1 MSEYKIS
8 VPRLKLPKKFA
19 KSPAKYL
26 RKIVIDNAEGRGI
39 LTSENREEYLQRI
52 DHEIAVFERCG
63 YVEYLLGVV
72 KMTKEMSLLGIS
84 YIAGRGVFSA
94 SLVFYCL
101 LITNIDPIKHDLMF
115 ARFMPE
121 DSPKF
126 IEVELLIDKLLCPSR
141 LQDLEQAMACDES
154 EGHSVTL
161 VASNIAGLISRTNHD
176 IWIKCGL
183 MLTDLYNG
191 CDLRIPLDDAETYR
205 SFHYGDLAGIYCLN
219 RRWLINDRRLINEM
233 YFNPPISFDDLVRLC
248 AIHWIGAFEMFS
260 ENDSRYC
267 FQEEIMRDAMAC
279 GFSESEADD
288 LRRAVGRKRIEKLE
302 LYRPRWVTKYGEASW
317 QTMTE
322 QGLYS
327 YPKAHAVVLA
337 YLAYTTAYLKTHF
350 PEEFTRA
357 ALCVAVND
365 DF

>member
-1 MSEYKIS
+1 MNEYKINI
-8 VPRLKLPKKFA
+8 PRLKLPKKFS

-26 RKIVIDNAEGRGI
+26 RKIVIDNAEGRG
-39 LTSENREEYLQRI
+39 LFTPENREEYLQRI
-52 DHEIAVFERCG
+52 DHEVAVFERCG

-72 KMTKEMSLLGIS
+72 KMTDEMGLLGIS

-101 LITNIDPIKHDLMF
+101 RITNIDPIKHDLMF

-126 IEVELLIDKLLCPSR
+126 VEVELLIGKILRPSHLR
-141 LQDLEQAMACDES
+141 DLERAIACDES

-161 VASNIAGLISRTNHD
+161 VASNIVGLISQTNHE
-176 IWIKCGL
+176 IWDKCGL
-183 MLTDLYNG
+183 MLADMANG
-191 CDLRIPLDDAETYR
+191 CDLRIPLDDAETYH
-205 SFHYGDLAGIYCLN
+205 SLHYGDLTGVYCLN
-219 RRWLINDRRLINEM
+219 RRRLVNEM
-233 YFNPPISFDDLVRLC
+233 YFNPPTSFDDLVRLC
-248 AIHWIGAFEMFS
+248 AIHWHGAFEMFS

-279 GFSESEADD
+279 GFSEAEADD
-288 LRRAVGRKRIEKLE
+288 LRRAVGKKQTEKLE
-302 LYRPRWVTKYGEASW
+302 LYRPRWVAQYGEASW

-322 QGLYS
+322 QGLYT

-337 YLAYTTAYLKTHF
+337 YLTYITAYLKTHF
-350 PEEFTRA
+350 PEEYTRA
-357 ALCVAVND
+357 ALCVAASD
-365 DF
+365 EC

>member
-1 MSEYKIS
+1 MNEYKINI
-8 VPRLKLPKKFA
+8 PRLKFPKKFA

-26 RKIVIDNAEGRGI
+26 RKIVIDNAEERGL
-39 LTSENREEYLQRI
+39 LTPENREAYLQRI
-52 DHEIAVFERCG
+52 DHEIAVFEQCG
-63 YVEYLLGVV
+63 YVEYLLGVAQ
-72 KMTKEMSLLGIS
+72 MTEEMSLLGIS
-84 YIAGRGVFSA
+84 YFVGRGVFSA

-101 LITNIDPIKHDLMF
+101 RITNIDPIKHDLLF

-121 DSPKF
+121 NNPKF
-126 IEVELLIDKLLCPSR
+126 IEVELLIGKFLHPSHLR
-141 LQDLEQAMACDES
+141 DLEQAMACDES

-161 VASNIAGLISRTNHD
+161 VASNIAGLIIRTNHE
-176 IWIKCGL
+176 IWDKCGL
-183 MLTDLYNG
+183 MLSDLANG

-219 RRWLINDRRLINEM
+219 RRRLVNEM
-233 YFNPPISFDDLVRLC
+233 YFNPPTSFNDLVRLC
-248 AIHWIGAFEMFS
+248 AINRPGAFVMFN

-267 FQEEIMRDAMAC
+267 FQEEIMCDAMAC
-279 GFSESEADD
+279 GFSEAEADD

-322 QGLYS
+322 QGLYA

-350 PEEFTRA
+350 PEEYTRA
-357 ALCVAVND
+357 ALCVAASD

>member
-1 MSEYKIS
+1 MHEYKINI
-8 VPRLKLPKKFA
+8 PRLKLPKKFA

-26 RKIVIDNAEGRGI
+26 RKIVIDNAEERDL
-39 LTSENREEYLQRI
+39 LTPENRDEYLQRI

-63 YVEYLLGVV
+63 YVEYLLGVA
-72 KMTKEMSLLGIS
+72 KMVEKMSLSWIS

-94 SLVFYCL
+94 SLVFYFL
-101 LITNIDPIKHDLMF
+101 GITNINPIKHNLMF

-126 IEVELLIDKLLCPSR
+126 VEVELLIDKLLRPSHLR
-141 LQDLEQAMACDES
+141 DLERAMACDEIG
-154 EGHSVTL
+154 GHNVTL
-161 VASNIAGLISRTNHD
+161 VASNIAGLISRTNHE
-176 IWIKCGL
+176 IWDKCGL
-183 MLTDLYNG
+183 MLADMANG

-219 RRWLINDRRLINEM
+219 RRRLVNEM
-233 YFNPPISFDDLVRLC
+233 YFNPPTSFDDLVRLC
-248 AIHWIGAFEMFS
+248 AIHWHGAFEMFS

-288 LRRAVGRKRIEKLE
+288 LRRAVGRKQTERLE
-302 LYRPRWVTKYGEASW
+302 LYRPRWVAKYSEASW

-322 QGLYS
+322 QGLYA

-350 PEEFTRA
+350 PEECTRA
-357 ALCVAVND
+357 ALCVAASD
-365 DF
+365 EY

>member
-1 MSEYKIS
+1 MSEYKINIPS
-8 VPRLKLPKKFA
+8 LKLPKKFA

-26 RKIVIDNAEGRGI
+26 RKMVIDNAEVRGL
-39 LTSENREEYLQRI
+39 LTPENRNEYLQRI

-63 YVEYLLGVV
+63 YVEYLLGVSQ
-72 KMTKEMSLLGIS
+72 MIEEMSLLGIS
-84 YIAGRGVFSA
+84 YFAGRGVFSA

-101 LITNIDPIKHDLMF
+101 RITNIDPIKHNLMF

-126 IEVELLIDKLLCPSR
+126 IEVELLIGKFLHPSHLR
-141 LQDLEQAMACDES
+141 DLEQAMACDES

-161 VASNIAGLISRTNHD
+161 VASNIAGLISRTNHE
-176 IWIKCGL
+176 IWDKCGL
-183 MLTDLYNG
+183 MLSDLANG

-205 SFHYGDLAGIYCLN
+205 SLHYGNLTGIYCLN
-219 RRWLINDRRLINEM
+219 RRRLVNEM
-233 YFNPPISFDDLVRLC
+233 YFNPPTSFNDLVRLC
-248 AIHWIGAFEMFS
+248 AINRPGAFESFS
-260 ENDSRYC
+260 DNDSRYC
-267 FQEEIMRDAMAC
+267 FQEEIMCDAMAC
-279 GFSESEADD
+279 GFSEAEADD
-288 LRRAVGRKRIEKLE
+288 LRRAVGRKQTEKLE

-322 QGLYS
+322 QGLYA

-357 ALCVAVND
+357 AMRIAASGD
-365 DF
+365 Y

>member
-1 MSEYKIS
+1 MSEYKINI
-8 VPRLKLPKKFA
+8 PRLKLPKKFA

-26 RKIVIDNAEGRGI
+26 RKIVIDNAEESGL
-39 LTSENREEYLQRI
+39 LTPENREKYLQRI
-52 DHEIAVFERCG
+52 DHEVAVFERCG

-72 KMTKEMSLLGIS
+72 KLTEEMSLLGIS

-101 LITNIDPIKHDLMF
+101 RITNIDPIKHDLMF

-121 DSPKF
+121 DRPKF
-126 IEVELLIDKLLCPSR
+126 IEVELLIGKILRPSHLR
-141 LQDLEQAMACDES
+141 DLEQAMACDES
-154 EGHSVTL
+154 EGHGVTL
-161 VASNIAGLISRTNHD
+161 IASNIARLISKANYE
-176 IWIKCGL
+176 IWDKCGL
-183 MLTDLYNG
+183 MLTDLSNG
-191 CDLRIPLDDAETYR
+191 CDLQIPLDDAETYC
-205 SFHYGDLAGIYCLN
+205 SFQYGDLAGIYCLN
-219 RRWLINDRRLINEM
+219 RRRLVNEL

-248 AIHWIGAFEMFS
+248 AIHWIGAFKMFS

-279 GFSESEADD
+279 GFSESEADN
-288 LRRAVGRKRIEKLE
+288 LRRAVGRKQTEKLE
-302 LYRPRWVTKYGEASW
+302 LYRPRWVAKYGEASW

-322 QGLYS
+322 QGLYA

-337 YLAYTTAYLKTHF
+337 YLAYVTAYLKTHF

-357 ALCVAVND
+357 ALHVAAND
-365 DF
+365 NL

>member
-1 MSEYKIS
+1 MNEYKIKI
-8 VPRLKLPKKFA
+8 PRLKLCKKFA

-26 RKIVIDNAEGRGI
+26 RKIVIDKAEERGL
-39 LTSENREEYLQRI
+39 LTPENREAYLQRI

-63 YVEYLLGVV
+63 YVEYLLGVAQ
-72 KMTKEMSLLGIS
+72 MTEEMSLLGIS
-84 YIAGRGVFSA
+84 YFAGRGVFSA

-101 LITNIDPIKHDLMF
+101 RIANIDPIKHKLLF

-121 DSPKF
+121 NSPKF
-126 IEVELLIDKLLCPSR
+126 IEVELHIGKILRPSHLR
-141 LQDLEQAMACDES
+141 DLEKAIACDES

-161 VASNIAGLISRTNHD
+161 VASNIARLISRTNHE
-176 IWIKCGL
+176 IWDKCGL
-183 MLTDLYNG
+183 MLSDLANG

-219 RRWLINDRRLINEM
+219 RRRLVNEL
-233 YFNPPISFDDLVRLC
+233 YFNPPTSFDDLVRLC
-248 AIHWIGAFEMFS
+248 AIHWHGAFEMFS

-288 LRRAVGRKRIEKLE
+288 FRRAVGKKQTEKLE
-302 LYRPRWVTKYGEASW
+302 LYRPRWVAKYSEASW

-322 QGLYS
+322 QGLWS

-337 YLAYTTAYLKTHF
+337 YLAYATAYLKTHF

-357 ALCVAVND
+357 ALCVAAND
-365 DF
+365 E

>member
-8 VPRLKLPKKFA
+8 IPRIKLPKKFA

-26 RKIVIDNAEGRGI
+26 RKVVIDYAECRGL
-39 LTSENREEYLQRI
+39 LTPENREEYLQRI
-52 DHEIAVFERCG
+52 DHEVAVFERCG

-72 KMTKEMSLLGIS
+72 EITEQMNLLGIS

-101 LITNIDPIKHDLMF
+101 RITNIDPIKCDLMF

-121 DSPKF
+121 DCPKF
-126 IEVELLIDKLLCPSR
+126 TEVELLIGKILRPSHLR
-141 LQDLEQAMACDES
+141 DLEQAIASNES

-161 VASNIAGLISRTNHD
+161 VASNIAGLISRANYG
-176 IWIKCGL
+176 IWENCGL
-183 MLTDLYNG
+183 MLSDLSNG

-205 SFHYGDLAGIYCLN
+205 SLRYGDLTGIYCLN
-219 RRWLINDRRLINEM
+219 RRRLVNEM

-248 AIHWIGAFEMFS
+248 AINRPGAFEMFN

-279 GFSESEADD
+279 GFSEAEAED
-288 LRRAVGRKRIEKLE
+288 LRRAVGRKRLEKLE

-322 QGLYS
+322 YGLYA

-337 YLAYTTAYLKTHF
+337 YLAYATAYLKTHF
-350 PEEFTRA
+350 PQEFARA
-357 ALCVAVND
+357 ALCVAASED
-365 DF
+365 C

>member
-1 MSEYKIS
+1 MSEYKINI
-8 VPRLKLPKKFA
+8 PRIKLPKKFA

-26 RKIVIDNAEGRGI
+26 RKMAIDNAEGRGL
-39 LTSENREEYLQRI
+39 LTPENRDEYLQRI

-63 YVEYLLGVV
+63 YVEYLLGVSQ
-72 KMTKEMSLLGIS
+72 MIEEMSLLGIS
-84 YIAGRGVFSA
+84 YFAGRGVVSA

-101 LITNIDPIKHDLMF
+101 RITNIDPTKHDIMF

-121 DSPKF
+121 DCPKF
-126 IEVELLIDKLLCPSR
+126 IEVELLIGKILSPFNLR
-141 LQDLEQAMACDES
+141 DLERAIACDES

-161 VASNIAGLISRTNHD
+161 VTSNVVGLISKTSYE
-176 IWIKCGL
+176 IWNNRGL
-183 MLTDLYNG
+183 MLSDLSNG

-219 RRWLINDRRLINEM
+219 RRRLVNEM
-233 YFNPPISFDDLVRLC
+233 YFNPPTSFDDLVRLC
-248 AIHWIGAFEMFS
+248 AIHWHGAFEMFS
-260 ENDSRYC
+260 ANDSRYC

-288 LRRAVGRKRIEKLE
+288 LRRAVGKKQTEKLE
-302 LYRPRWVTKYGEASW
+302 LYRLRWVAKYGETSW

-322 QGLYS
+322 QGLYA

-337 YLAYTTAYLKTHF
+337 YLAYTTAYLKTQF
-350 PEEFTRA
+350 PEQFTRA
-357 ALCVAVND
+357 AMRVAASE

>member
-1 MSEYKIS
+1 MSEYKINI
-8 VPRLKLPKKFA
+8 PRLKLPKKFA

-26 RKIVIDNAEGRGI
+26 QKIVIDNAEERGL
-39 LTSENREEYLQRI
+39 LTSENRDEYLQRI

-84 YIAGRGVFSA
+84 YFAGRGVFSA

-101 LITNIDPIKHDLMF
+101 RITNIDPIKHDLMF

-126 IEVELLIDKLLCPSR
+126 IEVELLIGKFLHPSHLR
-141 LQDLEQAMACDES
+141 GLEQAIACDES

-161 VASNIAGLISRTNHD
+161 IATNIAGLISRTNHE
-176 IWIKCGL
+176 IWDKCGL
-183 MLTDLYNG
+183 MLTDLSNG

-205 SFHYGDLAGIYCLN
+205 SFYYGDLAGIYCLN
-219 RRWLINDRRLINEM
+219 RKRLVNEL
-233 YFNPPISFDDLVRLC
+233 YFNPPTSFDDLVRLC
-248 AIHWIGAFEMFS
+248 AIHWHGAFEMFS

-279 GFSESEADD
+279 GFSEAEAND
-288 LRRAVGRKRIEKLE
+288 LRRAVGKKQTEKLE
-302 LYRPRWVTKYGEASW
+302 LYRPRWVAQYGEASW

-322 QGLYS
+322 QGLYA

-357 ALCVAVND
+357 AMRVAASE

>member
-1 MSEYKIS
+1 MNEYKIS
-8 VPRLKLPKKFA
+8 VPRIKLPKKFA

-26 RKIVIDNAEGRGI
+26 RKIVIDNAEERGL
-39 LTSENREEYLQRI
+39 LTPENREEYLQRI
-52 DHEIAVFERCG
+52 DHEVAVFEQCG

-72 KMTKEMSLLGIS
+72 NMTEQMSLLGIS
-84 YIAGRGVFSA
+84 YFAGRGVFSA

-101 LITNIDPIKHDLMF
+101 RITNIDPIKHDLMF

-126 IEVELLIDKLLCPSR
+126 VEVELLIDKLLRPSR

-161 VASNIAGLISRTNHD
+161 VASNIAGLISRTNHE
-176 IWIKCGL
+176 IWDKCGL
-183 MLTDLYNG
+183 MLSDLANG

-205 SFHYGDLAGIYCLN
+205 SLHYGDLAGIYCLN
-219 RRWLINDRRLINEM
+219 RRRLVNEM
-233 YFNPPISFDDLVRLC
+233 YFNPPTSFDDLVRLC
-248 AIHWIGAFEMFS
+248 AINRPGAFELFS
-260 ENDSRYC
+260 ANDSRYC

-279 GFSESEADD
+279 GFSETEADD
-288 LRRAVGRKRIEKLE
+288 LRRAVGKKQPEKLE
-302 LYRPRWVTKYGEASW
+302 LYRPRWVAKYGEASW
-317 QTMTE
+317 QTMTK
-322 QGLYS
+322 QGLYA

-357 ALCVAVND
+357 ALHVAAND
-365 DF
+365 NL

>member
-1 MSEYKIS
+1 MNEYKIS
-8 VPRLKLPKKFA
+8 VPRIKLPKRFA

-26 RKIVIDNAEGRGI
+26 RKVVIDSAECRGL
-39 LTSENREEYLQRI
+39 LTPENREEYLQRI
-52 DHEIAVFERCG
+52 DHEVAVFERCG
-63 YVEYLLGVV
+63 YVEYLLGME
-72 KMTKEMSLLGIS
+72 KMTEEMSLLGIS
-84 YIAGRGVFSA
+84 YFAGRGVFSA

-101 LITNIDPIKHDLMF
+101 RITNIDPIKHDLMF

-121 DSPKF
+121 NNPKF
-126 IEVELLIDKLLCPSR
+126 IEVELLIDKFLHPSHLR
-141 LQDLEQAMACDES
+141 DLEQAMACDES

-161 VASNIAGLISRTNHD
+161 VASNIAGLISRTNHE
-176 IWIKCGL
+176 IWDKCGL
-183 MLTDLYNG
+183 MLSDLANG

-219 RRWLINDRRLINEM
+219 RRRLVNEL
-233 YFNPPISFDDLVRLC
+233 YFNPPTSFDDLVRLC
-248 AIHWIGAFEMFS
+248 AINRPGAFEMFS

-279 GFSESEADD
+279 GFSEAEADD
-288 LRRAVGRKRIEKLE
+288 LRRAVGKKQTEKLE
-302 LYRPRWVTKYGEASW
+302 LYRPRWVAKYSEASW

-322 QGLYS
+322 QGLYA

-357 ALCVAVND
+357 AMCVAASNEC
-365 DF
+365 

>member
-1 MSEYKIS
+1 MNEYKIN

-26 RKIVIDNAEGRGI
+26 RKIVIDNAEERGL
-39 LTSENREEYLQRI
+39 LTPENREEYLQRI

-72 KMTKEMSLLGIS
+72 NMTEEMSLLGIS
-84 YIAGRGVFSA
+84 YFAGRGVFSA

-101 LITNIDPIKHDLMF
+101 RITNIDPIKHNLMF

-126 IEVELLIDKLLCPSR
+126 IEVELLIGKFLHPSHLR
-141 LQDLEQAMACDES
+141 DLEQAIARDES

-161 VASNIAGLISRTNHD
+161 VASNIAGLISRTNHE
-176 IWIKCGL
+176 IWDKCGL
-183 MLTDLYNG
+183 MLSDLANG
-191 CDLRIPLDDAETYR
+191 YDLRIPLDDAETYR
-205 SFHYGDLAGIYCLN
+205 SLHYGDLAGIYCLN
-219 RRWLINDRRLINEM
+219 RRRLVNEL

-248 AIHWIGAFEMFS
+248 AINRPGAFELFS

-267 FQEEIMRDAMAC
+267 FQEEIMADAMAC
-279 GFSESEADD
+279 GFSETEADD
-288 LRRAVGRKRIEKLE
+288 LRRAVGKKQTEKLE
-302 LYRPRWVTKYGEASW
+302 LYRPRWVAKYGEASW

-322 QGLYS
+322 QGLYA

-357 ALCVAVND
+357 ALFVATSD
-365 DF
+365 E